1 VFELLMRIAALH
13 ADKLAMRYL
22 AIPSPEAPTRDITYR
37 DFGRRLVQAANL
49 FHGLGVGPNDAV
61 SMLLPILPET
71 FYAMFGAQAAGVAN
85 PINFLLEADAIAELL
100 REARCRVLLGPDPN
114 VFPGVWQKVEAIRKA
129 VR

>member
-1 VFELLMRIAALH
+1 MSIATLADIEALERNPLEHYRPDHSVFELLMRIAALH

-22 AIPSPEAPTRDITYR
+22 ATPAPEAATRDITYR

-71 FYAMFGAQAAGVAN
+71 FFAMFGAQATGIAN
-85 PINFLLEADAIAELL
+85 PINFLL
-100 REARCRVLLGPDPN
+100 
-114 VFPGVWQKVEAIRKA
+114 
-129 VR
+129 